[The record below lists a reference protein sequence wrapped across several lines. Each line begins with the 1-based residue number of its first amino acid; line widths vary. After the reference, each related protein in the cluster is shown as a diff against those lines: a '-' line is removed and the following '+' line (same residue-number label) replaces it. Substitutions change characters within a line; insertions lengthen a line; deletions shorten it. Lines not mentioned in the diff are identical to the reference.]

1 MTRPDEPTE
10 ALPTR
15 ALPVTPP
22 GDADTAEPT
31 VHLVAPRATTEAEPT
46 VSLSAVNA
54 EPTVP
59 LSVDGAEPTVSLSAD
74 GADRTVS
81 LSAVSAEPTVSW
93 AVEGAERSP
102 AAEPTVHLSPIPA
115 EDDRTAD
122 LTAPAASAPAA
133 GEPTGVPRLATD
145 SSAEEATA
153 DLRSG
158 PQSEVTA
165 QTPTPGNAAGE
176 PTVSLRPVPGD
187 TAGEPTAHLP
197 ASGSTAGEATA
208 RLRPAPTDEAT
219 TQLRHVADNA
229 AGEPTVSLRPVV
241 GGPAEEPTVSLR
253 PLPEGAVGEATV
265 HLRQAPTQAPAAASV
280 LTPGPTQ
287 PQPQPQPQATAPTA
301 AWGNATGQA
310 TVRPRPAPPTR
321 GPGVEPT
328 VSWQPTGVPH
338 GHQAGGPQTVTGVG
352 AYPDR
357 TVGARAV
364 SGAPAPAPGGE
375 LRFGPGVPVT
385 PPPAPPWPTAPPIRP
400 RPVWRRVVSVLS
412 TLLAAALLLT
422 VGFYLWQRL
431 RPMEI
436 EQVSVAAT
444 RPAGV
449 ACDVTVDVVATV
461 RTNGRAGTIRYQWFR
476 SDAPPGALL
485 TERVGSGQHTATLT
499 LKWTFTGV
507 GTTSGTATVNIIEP
521 APMQAGAR
529 VSYRCPGG

>member
-1 MTRPDEPTE
+1 M
-10 ALPTR
+10 
-15 ALPVTPP
+15 
-22 GDADTAEPT
+22 
-31 VHLVAPRATTEAEPT
+31 
-46 VSLSAVNA
+46 
-54 EPTVP
+54 
-59 LSVDGAEPTVSLSAD
+59 
-74 GADRTVS
+74 
-81 LSAVSAEPTVSW
+81 
-93 AVEGAERSP
+93 
-102 AAEPTVHLSPIPA
+102 
-115 EDDRTAD
+115 
-122 LTAPAASAPAA
+122 
-133 GEPTGVPRLATD
+133 
-145 SSAEEATA
+145 
-153 DLRSG
+153 
-158 PQSEVTA
+158 
-165 QTPTPGNAAGE
+165 
-176 PTVSLRPVPGD
+176 
-187 TAGEPTAHLP
+187 
-197 ASGSTAGEATA
+197 
-208 RLRPAPTDEAT
+208 
-219 TQLRHVADNA
+219 
-229 AGEPTVSLRPVV
+229 
-241 GGPAEEPTVSLR
+241 
-253 PLPEGAVGEATV
+253 
-265 HLRQAPTQAPAAASV
+265 
-280 LTPGPTQ
+280 
-287 PQPQPQPQATAPTA
+287 
-301 AWGNATGQA
+301 
-310 TVRPRPAPPTR
+310 
-321 GPGVEPT
+321 EPT

-338 GHQAGGPQTVTGVG
+338 GHQAGGPPTVTGVG

-422 VGFYLWQRL
+422 VGLYLWQRL
-431 RPMEI
+431 RPMEV

-485 TERVGSGQHTATLT
+485 TERAGSGQHTATLT

>member
-31 VHLVAPRATTEAEPT
+31 VHLVAPRATTEAEP
-46 VSLSAVNA
+46 A
-54 EPTVP
+54 
-59 LSVDGAEPTVSLSAD
+59 
-74 GADRTVS
+74 VS
-81 LSAVSAEPTVSW
+81 LSAVSAEPTVALS
-93 AVEGAERSP
+93 VDGAEPTVPRAATADTGDAEPTVQLVRPEAEQPP

-122 LTAPAASAPAA
+122 LTGPAASAPAA
-133 GEPTGVPRLATD
+133 GEPTGVPRPATD

-158 PQSEVTA
+158 AQSEVTA
-165 QTPTPGNAAGE
+165 QTPASGNAAGE
-176 PTVSLRPVPGD
+176 PTVSLGPVPGD

-208 RLRPAPTDEAT
+208 RLRPAPADEAT
-219 TQLRHVADNA
+219 TQLRHVPDDA
-229 AGEPTVSLRPVV
+229 AGEPTVSLRPAV

-265 HLRQAPTQAPAAASV
+265 HLRQAQAPTPASAPAPA
-280 LTPGPTQ
+280 LTQ
-287 PQPQPQPQATAPTA
+287 PQPQAPAQATAPTPA
-301 AWGNATGQA
+301 RGTATGQA

-338 GHQAGGPQTVTGVG
+338 GHQAGGPPTATGVG

-422 VGFYLWQRL
+422 VGLYLWQRL
-431 RPMEI
+431 RPMEV

-476 SDAPPGALL
+476 SDAPPGAVL

-499 LKWTFTGV
+499 LKWTFSGV
-507 GTTSGTATVNIIEP
+507 GTTAGTATVNIIEP

-529 VSYRCPGG
+529 VRYRCPGG